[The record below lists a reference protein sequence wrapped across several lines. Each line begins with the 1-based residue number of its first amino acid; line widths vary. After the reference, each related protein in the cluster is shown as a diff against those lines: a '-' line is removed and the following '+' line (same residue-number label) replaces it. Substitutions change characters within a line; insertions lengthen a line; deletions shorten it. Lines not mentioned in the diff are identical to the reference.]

1 MAGGA
6 MAGAGGNGSAGLF
19 ALSGLYAGTF
29 NVLCDVDGD
38 GQVDLV
44 GKSSNGG
51 YVAVR
56 RGHGDGT
63 FDAVPVT
70 SSFAGAFTEALDFD
84 GDGRCDLATLTL
96 TPGPSQPWEYTL
108 TAGVHL
114 GQADGTFSP
123 ASRSITAF
131 LYGEVSVTEDYSD
144 LPYFVFGDF
153 NHDGRMDFAF
163 AGVTSFARL
172 GYDVFEG
179 TPASNTRAFVE
190 RYSVS
195 AAPSVPGTAQQ
206 LVGLQSETSLTAG
219 DVDGDGNPDLL
230 LGLSFDSASG
240 SNYDQLAIA
249 HGVGDGTFRT
259 TAPGLVANTPASFT
273 GLPLALIDLDGDG
286 LADLYAPLSTGNQ
299 ILWNDGAGNFS
310 AGPLEELTYV
320 GDFDADGLPDLLA
333 NSKNAASLMLHDGPR
348 SFVNYPVPPPL
359 LNAGG
364 AADLDGDGATDLV
377 FSYTN
382 DTGTGPLYVTAVY
395 LSTAKHLG
403 PASPDIQCGALSSAE
418 CAAPAGF

>member
-1 MAGGA
+1 MVGGGT
-6 MAGAGGNGSAGLF
+6 AGAGGNGSAGLF

-70 SSFAGAFTEALDFD
+70 SSFAGAFTGAHDFD
-84 GDGRCDLATLTL
+84 GDGRCDLATVTL
-96 TPGPSQPWEYTL
+96 TQLPSQPWNYTL

-123 ASRSITAF
+123 TSRSITAY
-131 LYGEVSVTEDYSD
+131 LYGQVSVTEVYSD

-153 NHDGRMDFAF
+153 NRDGRMDFAF
-163 AGVTSFARL
+163 VGTTGYPHL

-179 TPASNTRAFVE
+179 TPASNPRAFSE
-190 RYSVS
+190 RYSVGS
-195 AAPSVPGTAQQ
+195 YPSKLATVENI
-206 LVGLQSETSLTAG
+206 VGLQNETSVTAG
-219 DVDGDGNPDLL
+219 DVDGDGNLDLL
-230 LGLSFDSASG
+230 LGLSFGPAGG
-240 SNYDQLAIA
+240 SDYDQLAVA
-249 HGVGDGTFRT
+249 YGVGDGTFRT
-259 TAPGLVANTPASFT
+259 TAPGLVTSSPASFT
-273 GLPLALIDLDGDG
+273 GVPLASVDLDGDG
-286 LADLYAPLSTGNQ
+286 MPDLYAPLSTGNQ
-299 ILWNDGAGNFS
+299 ILWNDGAGTFS
-310 AGPLEELTYV
+310 AGPFEELTYV

-333 NSKNAASLMLHDGPR
+333 NSQNAASLMLHDGPR
-348 SFVNYPVPPPL
+348 SFLSYPIPPPL

-395 LSTAKHLG
+395 LSTAKHPG
-403 PASPDIQCGALSSAE
+403 PASADIQCGALTPAE
-418 CAAPAGF
+418 CAGPAGF